1 MTQIRPITFLRNTSE
16 LSRLI
21 HQENETIVL
30 TKNGYGDMVIL
41 SIDKY
46 NSILNMIKDSKEG
59 AKQEW
64 VIY

>member
-1 MTQIRPITFLRNTSE
+1 MTQIKPITFLRNTSE

-21 HQENETIVL
+21 HEENETIFL

-46 NSILNMIKDSKEG
+46 NSILNMINDNKEG
-59 AKQEW
+59 EEQK
-64 VIY
+64 

>member
-41 SIDKY
+41 SINKY

-59 AKQEW
+59 AKQD
-64 VIY
+64 

>member
-1 MTQIRPITFLRNTSE
+1 MTQIKPITFLRNTSE

-21 HQENETIVL
+21 HQENETIFL

-46 NSILNMIKDSKEG
+46 NSMLNMIKDTKEG
-59 AKQEW
+59 VEQE
-64 VIY
+64 

>member
-1 MTQIRPITFLRNTSE
+1 MTQIKPITFLRNTSE

-21 HQENETIVL
+21 HQENETIFL

-46 NSILNMIKDSKEG
+46 NSILNMIKDTKEG
-59 AKQEW
+59 VEQE
-64 VIY
+64 